1 MARFKFELETVL
13 DIRRNVER
21 NKQLAVAELERER
34 VTIEDRIRG
43 LQRQIV
49 AERDDLRSHLDSVR
63 GARRSSPAAANS
75 GGGHPADALDDLF
88 NDSPVVRIPREP
100 APVDLSAVRMQ
111 ANASLHLV
119 ARAHQEVLRLA
130 GVHQRIDAA
139 RLELLKATTDRKAVE
154 VLKQR
159 RYDAWK
165 YEQDRREAAALDEIA
180 TVGASRWQE
189 AA

>member
-1 MARFKFELETVL
+1 VARFKFELETVL
-13 DIRRNVER
+13 ELRRNVER
-21 NKQLAVAELERER
+21 TRQLAVAELERER
-34 VTIEDRIRG
+34 VTIEDRIRA

-49 AERDDLRSHLDSVR
+49 AERDDLRLHLDS
-63 GARRSSPAAANS
+63 ARDQSSAP
-75 GGGHPADALDDLF
+75 DAHASALMTQPL
-88 NDSPVVRIPREP
+88 
-100 APVDLSAVRMQ
+100 PVDLSAVRMQ

-154 VLKQR
+154 VLRQR

-165 YEQDRREAAALDEIA
+165 FEQDRREAAALDEIA